1 MANSYQQFCE
11 NFMKRSISTRGNEI
25 HVDAAVVQD
34 LVNAHPQYA
43 EKWFFEA
50 LRSGKKDEVEL
61 LYPLFSMVA
70 AILKVTHGIDGPAN
84 CFKSK

>member
-1 MANSYQQFCE
+1 MADSYQQFCE
-11 NFMKRSISTRGNEI
+11 NFMKRGISTRGNEI
-25 HVDAAVVQD
+25 HIDAAVVQD
-34 LVNAHPQYA
+34 LVNAHPQHA

-61 LYPLFSMVA
+61 LYPLFAMVA
-70 AILKVTHGIDGPAN
+70 AILKGGHGIDGPAN